1 MRDAGLPPQRLSQS
15 NFRDAYWS
23 VSQMVAHQTVN
34 GCNLQPGDLL
44 GSPARLSGPT
54 PESAGSMLEL
64 SSGGK
69 QPLTLDSG
77 ETRSFLQD
85 GDEVIFRGQA
95 QRDGFVRIG
104 FGDARGEVLPARVLS

>member
-1 MRDAGLPPQRLSQS
+1 MS
-15 NFRDAYWS
+15 DAYWS
-23 VSQMVAHQTVN
+23 VSQMVTHQTVN

-44 GSPARLSGPT
+44 GSGTLSGPT
-54 PESAGSMLEL
+54 PDSAGSMLEL

-69 QPLTLDSG
+69 QPLTLASG

-104 FGDARGEVLPARVLS
+104 FGDARGEVLPARVL